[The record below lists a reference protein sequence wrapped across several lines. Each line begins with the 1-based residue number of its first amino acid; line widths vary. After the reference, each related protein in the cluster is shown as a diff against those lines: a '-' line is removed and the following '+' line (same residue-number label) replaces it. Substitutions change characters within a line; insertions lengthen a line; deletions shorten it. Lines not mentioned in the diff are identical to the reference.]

1 MAVIISFFTQSEP
14 NSPEDW
20 SQSNI
25 IPVPMKLEVDNKSSQ
40 DYKTMVLL
48 FFTVRVATGLI
59 YYYIAHLRIWALS
72 VDWCLLISTIL
83 QCSPRFFTFRAE
95 GPGLSTLIIYIHFLA
110 TMEKLSAKQP
120 SPSLV
125 SSLVYTKGLY
135 QFFIYVFSYPNHFD
149 HFSNL
154 DNIACKK
161 SFPENPII

>member
-59 YYYIAHLRIWALS
+59 YYYIY
-72 VDWCLLISTIL
+72 
-83 QCSPRFFTFRAE
+83 
-95 GPGLSTLIIYIHFLA
+95 IYIYIYI
-110 TMEKLSAKQP
+110 
-120 SPSLV
+120 
-125 SSLVYTKGLY
+125 YT
-135 QFFIYVFSYPNHFD
+135 
-149 HFSNL
+149 
-154 DNIACKK
+154 
-161 SFPENPII
+161 